1 MLIVNQ
7 EGDFEGGVH
16 MQGKAV
22 YHDGK
27 VAIGKGHVEPLADL
41 HIKTK
46 EKEAMILFNHHTQSK
61 NSVYVKALEAS
72 GGMNMEIGATSGSK
86 SFGNLVVNFG
96 GDITFLG
103 DGATVWKRGQTVFA
117 NGVGFGAKAA
127 GGKAGIT
134 VESDQKPGHE
144 SN

>member
-1 MLIVNQ
+1 MIEGALVSKGLLTAKKDMKVMGSNLHIGQGDGKQQGSIDTNRALAHGDNDMLIMNH

-16 MQGKAV
+16 LQGKGV

-72 GGMNMEIGATSGSK
+72 GGVNMEIGSTSGS
-86 SFGNLVVNFG
+86 
-96 GDITFLG
+96 
-103 DGATVWKRGQTVFA
+103 
-117 NGVGFGAKAA
+117 
-127 GGKAGIT
+127 
-134 VESDQKPGHE
+134 
-144 SN
+144 